1 MENEPSCIYINVD
14 PECDRCPPAHG
25 GSFYVSS
32 TSLTYWISM
41 FPDCLNYYEYFLI
54 HTALFAVLAQSVQLS
69 KLPGLLSVFSLNV
82 LFEGESHRET
92 WKNKILFFF
101 LFLFCKCYVQFLF
114 SHRPSCDV
122 IHWQSP
128 VTWSHLFLRDAFAC
142 FLRFSV
148 LSVPKNG
155 VEIMS
160 ACSTQL
166 DLRCFVCSHDLCP
179 QLDPR
184 YDMWTVFFIYSS
196 FWCLDIPILT
206 ITLISDN
213 QYCNNNTHMIITGK

>member
-114 SHRPSCDV
+114 SKLWCHTLAVSRYMV
-122 IHWQSP
+122 
-128 VTWSHLFLRDAFAC
+128 SHLFLRDAFAC

-148 LSVPKNG
+148 LSVPKNC
-155 VEIMS
+155 I
-160 ACSTQL
+160 T
-166 DLRCFVCSHDLCP
+166 FV
-179 QLDPR
+179 
-184 YDMWTVFFIYSS
+184 
-196 FWCLDIPILT
+196 
-206 ITLISDN
+206 
-213 QYCNNNTHMIITGK
+213 K

>member
-114 SHRPSCDV
+114 SRRPRCDV

-128 VTWSHLFLRDAFAC
+128 VTWSLICFYVMPLHVFWGFLCSVFQKTASLLSNKLKAVRRSCLPVQHNLTWDVLFVVTTC
-142 FLRFSV
+142 V
-148 LSVPKNG
+148 HN
-155 VEIMS
+155 
-160 ACSTQL
+160 
-166 DLRCFVCSHDLCP
+166 
-179 QLDPR
+179 
-184 YDMWTVFFIYSS
+184 
-196 FWCLDIPILT
+196 
-206 ITLISDN
+206 
-213 QYCNNNTHMIITGK
+213 